1 MTTMR
6 RLLLP
11 EDPVPFGL
19 ENASGASP
27 ILFTSDHAGRAIPK
41 RLGTLGLDETQLSR
55 HIAYDIGIYGV
66 TTLLAR
72 ELDATY
78 VYQPYSRL
86 VIDCNRRPG
95 SPQSVMSR
103 SDGADIPGNTDL
115 SADGVRQRQTEILE
129 PFQNSIGRILQE
141 RAAADRPTALFAMH
155 SCTPLFGGED
165 GPRPW
170 QIMVMADKDWRIG
183 DALVDVLRAE
193 TDFRVGVNEPY
204 TVNVEEDYTIPIHA
218 EATGLPYVE
227 IEIRQDLIEDA
238 AGQRE
243 WAELLAEIFPRAL
256 EKSGVLAG

>member
-1 MTTMR
+1 MSAKR

-11 EDPVPFGL
+11 EDPAPFGI

-41 RLGTLGLDETQLSR
+41 RLGNLGLDEAQMSR
-55 HIAYDIGIYGV
+55 HIAYDIGIFGV
-66 TTLLAR
+66 TARLAR
-72 ELDATY
+72 KLDASY

-95 SPQSVMSR
+95 SPQSIMSR

-115 SADGVRQRQTEILE
+115 SADEVRQRQTEILE
-129 PFQNSIGRILQE
+129 PFQDSIGRILQE
-141 RAAADRPTALFAMH
+141 RAAANRPTALFAMH

-170 QIMVMADKDWRIG
+170 QIMVMADRDWRVG
-183 DALVDVLRAE
+183 DALVGMLRAE
-193 TDFRVGVNEPY
+193 TDFHVGVNEPY
-204 TVNVEEDYTIPIHA
+204 TVNIDEDYTIPIHA

-227 IEIRQDLIEDA
+227 IEIRQDLIQHS

-243 WAELLAEIFPRAL
+243 WADLLAGIFPRTL
-256 EKSGVLAG
+256 EKSGVLTG